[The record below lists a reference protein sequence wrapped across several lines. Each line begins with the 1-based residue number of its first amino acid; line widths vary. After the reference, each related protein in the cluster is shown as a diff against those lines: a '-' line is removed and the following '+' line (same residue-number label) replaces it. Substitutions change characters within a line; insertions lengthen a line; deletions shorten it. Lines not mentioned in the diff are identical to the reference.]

1 MNGKTPALQSGH
13 AATALH
19 RPPDAKERKRL
30 SGPALRTF
38 FRLAGLWKLSTAE
51 QMGLLGFPPKS
62 TFYQWRKTPGSASL
76 SDDALQRL
84 SLIFG
89 IFEEL
94 QTLMPTPE
102 AADNWV
108 RLAND
113 VPLFGG
119 KAPIFLMSSGRL
131 DDLLGVR
138 RYLYAVGEG
147 WG

>member
-1 MNGKTPALQSGH
+1 MNGKIPAPQSGPVT
-13 AATALH
+13 TAMY
-19 RPPDAKERKRL
+19 RPPGPNERKRL
-30 SGPALRTF
+30 SGPALRAF
-38 FRLAGLWKLSTAE
+38 FRLAELWKLSTAE

-62 TFYQWRKTPGSASL
+62 TFYSWRKSPGSASL
-76 SDDALQRL
+76 SDNALQRL

-89 IFEEL
+89 IYKEL
-94 QTLMPTPE
+94 QYLMPTPE

-108 RLAND
+108 RLAHD
-113 VPLFGG
+113 APLFGG
-119 KAPIFLMSSGRL
+119 RAPISILSSGRL